1 MTDIPRDGSADATLA
16 LLSKGYDFISDRCDR
31 LGSDIFRTRL
41 MLSPVVCLRGPEAA
55 RFFYRGDAFTRR
67 GAMPP
72 TTLALLQG
80 KGSVQSLDDAP
91 HAHRKAMFVEL
102 MSRKRSE
109 ALADLM
115 EETWRRRA
123 AGWPERGRFSLLDE
137 VQAILTEVVCRWAGL
152 SLSERELEA
161 RGTELSAMIDGAGA
175 VGPRMARAMWLRKRC
190 ERWARGLI
198 AGVRFGEVR
207 PPKDAPLMVVALHR
221 DLEGELLSEDVAA
234 KELLNLLRPV
244 VAVARF
250 IVHEQQALE
259 RRTET
264 AAPLDDEVAKL
275 AFAQEVRRLAPFFP
289 FIGGRA
295 RRDLDFQGHRI
306 SEGDWVLLDLR
317 GTLLHRD
324 AWRRPERFDPSRFH
338 PRDEWDRTAG
348 HPDALVPQ
356 GAGDEG
362 EGHRCPGEPAT
373 LALMRRAIGLL
384 EAFPVQS
391 AGREELSLSRMPAMP
406 EHWGMVS
413 ARAPEPSATP
423 AGSPA

>member
-1 MTDIPRDGSADATLA
+1 MTEIPRDGSADATLA

-41 MLSPVVCLRGPEAA
+41 MLSPVICLRGAEAA
-55 RFFYRGDAFTRR
+55 SLFYRGDAFTRR
-67 GAMPP
+67 RAMPL

-115 EETWRRRA
+115 EGVWRERA
-123 AGWPERGRFSLLDE
+123 GGWTERGRFSLLDE
-137 VQAILTEVVCRWAGL
+137 VQSILTEAVCRWAGL
-152 SLSERELEA
+152 SLCDEELER

-175 VGPRMARAMWLRKRC
+175 VGPRLARALWLRKRC
-190 ERWARGLI
+190 ERWARRLI
-198 AGVRFGEVR
+198 ADVRSGDVN
-207 PPKDAPLMVVALHR
+207 PPADAPVMVVALHR
-221 DLEGELLSEDVAA
+221 DLQGELLSADVAA

-250 IVHEQQALE
+250 IVHEQQAME
-259 RRTET
+259 RHAG
-264 AAPLDDEVAKL
+264 AAAALKGEVAKL

-295 RRDLDFQGHRI
+295 RRDLEFRGHRI
-306 SEGDWVLLDLR
+306 CKGEWVLLDLR
-317 GTLLHRD
+317 GTLMDRK
-324 AWRRPERFDPSRFH
+324 AWRRPERFDPARFQ

-373 LALMRRAIGLL
+373 LALMRRSVGLL
-384 EAFPVQS
+384 EEFPVRS
-391 AGREELSLSRMPAMP
+391 AAPEELSLSRMPAMP
-406 EHWGMVS
+406 EHWGVVS
-413 ARAPEPSATP
+413 ARAPEPSASP
-423 AGSPA
+423 VGSPA